1 MVNIDVSAERDGVFA
16 DTGASFIVPPVRPD
30 QDRLCRTTREALNRA
45 VQSVMPGRKLNT
57 IGRTIERTARAHG
70 YTVIRNLGSHGIG
83 DRKSTRL
90 NSSHYCASRMPS
102 SA

>member
-1 MVNIDVSAERDGVFA
+1 MARQFFHAGLVAEDRAAADLGGGIDRQHRHFVARLDQQQAEALDEGRLADAGHAADADAHGGAAERQQSLKQRLRL
-16 DTGASFIVPPVRPD
+16 TG
-30 QDRLCRTTREALNRA
+30 
-45 VQSVMPGRKLNT
+45 M
-57 IGRTIERTARAHG
+57 
-70 YTVIRNLGSHGIG
+70 IG